1 MLKNALNLFYIWF
14 VMNSF
19 LIYGDY
25 SSYGRSLSTG
35 FRALGYKSDVFDLF
49 GGDGYKEIK
58 SDFSVPAKVHHLLKF
73 LYVLRYL
80 PKILSYDV
88 IFIMNPVFVRF
99 IYAGPLVLL
108 LSKLLKKRIILLCCG
123 DDVYYIRGGQK
134 GILKK
139 WVYSGTN
146 LPKKNY
152 FKSPI
157 DIVENQIVSYF
168 SDLIVPTMYDYAQAW
183 RASPVNKSKLAKTI
197 PLACD
202 TTPVQLKNIER
213 NSTTKIKIL
222 HGITRSNVKGSDLI
236 LRALEKIKEK
246 YADEVEIIVVER
258 VTYAEYLRVL
268 EYSDVL
274 IDQAK
279 GHSYGINCIL
289 GLLSGKVVLS
299 CADRHCLEEFG
310 LYESPIQSIT
320 HSEIDIFEKLEH
332 LIQNKNLIP
341 ALQVKGVNFAVDL
354 HSPSHVA
361 GEFMRLLRSEC

>member
-1 MLKNALNLFYIWF
+1 
-14 VMNSF
+14 MNSF

-58 SDFSVPAKVHHLLKF
+58 SDFSVPAKAHHLLKF
-73 LYVLRYL
+73 FYVLRYL
-80 PKILSYDV
+80 PKILSYDA
-88 IFIMNPVFVRF
+88 IFIINPVFVRF
-99 IYAGPLVLL
+99 MYAGPLVLL
-108 LSKLLKKRIILLCCG
+108 LAKLLRKKIILLCCG
-123 DDVYYIRGGQK
+123 DDVYYVRGGQK

-157 DIVENQIVSYF
+157 DIVENQIVSSF
-168 SDLIVPTMYDYAQAW
+168 ADLIVPTMYDYAQAW
-183 RASPVNKSKLAKTI
+183 RASPVNKNKLARTI

-202 TTPVQLKNIER
+202 TTPVQLENIKK
-213 NSTTKIKIL
+213 SPSTKIKIL

-236 LRALEKIKEK
+236 LRALEKIQEK
-246 YADEVEIIVVER
+246 YANEVEIVVVER
-258 VTYAEYLRVL
+258 VTYDEYLGVL
-268 EYSDVL
+268 EGADIL

-299 CADRHCLEEFG
+299 CADWHCLNEFG

-320 HSEIDIFEKLEH
+320 YSESDIFKKLEH

-354 HSPSHVA
+354 HSPSYVA
-361 GEFMRLLRSEC
+361 GEFIRLLKSKL